1 MLFDMCAFAI
11 INFMRK
17 IERKLQKYLNFDQ
30 FNSTWYGRFMI
41 IHNNE
46 YTLWSETSTGGSI
59 ILTNR

>member
-1 MLFDMCAFAI
+1 MLFDMYAFAI
-11 INFMRK
+11 INFIRK
-17 IERKLQKYLNFDQ
+17 IERKLQKYLNFA
-30 FNSTWYGRFMI
+30 TWYGRFMI